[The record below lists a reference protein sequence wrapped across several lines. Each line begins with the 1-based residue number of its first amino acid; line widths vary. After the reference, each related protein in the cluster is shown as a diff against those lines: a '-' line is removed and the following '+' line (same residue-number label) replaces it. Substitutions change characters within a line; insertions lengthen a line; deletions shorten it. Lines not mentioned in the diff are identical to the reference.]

1 MKTAAMKSPKP
12 TVYATASPV
21 KFQKKRRVKTL
32 RATKKGKPFNAG
44 GALYMLWLER

>member
-1 MKTAAMKSPKP
+1 MKSPKP